1 MSFKCREITVIPFS
15 ERLYSPAPEALKV
28 ISRLRWAEFEQVV
41 YLLQSMSVYDAL
53 AQVSTFQEVHV
64 EHPGVT
70 RRSSVAVVIRYPGR
84 KLRSGSAQQV
94 LAQIKQLDATD
105 SPEIL
110 FIKRAASERD
120 RWSSHIALPG
130 GRRDPE
136 DKSDLDA
143 AIRETSEEVGVDL
156 IKDGVCI
163 GPLDQFLVK
172 VQWGTR
178 V

>member
-1 MSFKCREITVIPFS
+1 MPGDHGHPFF
-15 ERLYSPAPEALKV
+15 RTAISPAPGALQDSFLGYV
-28 ISRLRWAEFEQVV
+28 GGAEFEQVPI
-41 YLLQSMSVYDAL
+41 LQSMSVYDAL
-53 AQVSTFQEVHV
+53 AHISTFQEVHV

-70 RRSSVAVVIRYPGR
+70 RRSSVAIIIRYPGR
-84 KLRSGSAQQV
+84 KLQPGSAQQV
-94 LAQIKQLDATD
+94 LAQIKELDSTD